1 MPRAPR
7 VATIGPP
14 SAVPSGA
21 AITSSELRAAI
32 LCASAARGLAF
43 WSTAMDSDIHGPQIT
58 APAKKRRPGAPGQPC
73 DPAGGRRKGRRCVRP
88 GPQLIGVHPG
98 HLATSTAPEIKR
110 TPERSRPHRPL
121 TGART
126 GR

>member
-21 AITSSELRAAI
+21 AMTSSELRAAI
-32 LCASAARGLAF
+32 LCASAAGGLAF

-58 APAKKRRPGAPGQPC
+58 APAKKGDDRARPASRATRPGRRRGPEVR
-73 DPAGGRRKGRRCVRP
+73 PAGAAADRCP
-88 GPQLIGVHPG
+88 
-98 HLATSTAPEIKR
+98 
-110 TPERSRPHRPL
+110 SRPPCNL
-121 TGART
+121 NRT
-126 GR
+126 